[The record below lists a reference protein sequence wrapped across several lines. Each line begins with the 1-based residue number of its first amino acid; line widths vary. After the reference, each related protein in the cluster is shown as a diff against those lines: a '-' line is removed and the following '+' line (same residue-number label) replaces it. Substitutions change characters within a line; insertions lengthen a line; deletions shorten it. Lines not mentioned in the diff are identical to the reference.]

1 VTKKVPYESAKKNFK
16 KEKEKEKSLEIPT
29 KIL

>member
-1 VTKKVPYESAKKNFK
+1 VTKKVPYESAKKKFK
-16 KEKEKEKSLEIPT
+16 KEKEKSLEIPT